1 VFRPLR
7 VLWAFWRESQDLPA
21 PPSEPPAL
29 LDSQEVSRRRERGQS
44 LIEYT
49 ILLAWLT
56 LASIGFIRGVG
67 SATKGIWVTTNATLT
82 NAATTA
88 GS

>member
-1 VFRPLR
+1 MFRPLR
-7 VLWAFWRESQDLPA
+7 VFWAFWRESREVPA
-21 PPSEPPAL
+21 TTAEPPAL
-29 LDSQEVSRRRERGQS
+29 LDNQEVSKRRERGQS
-44 LIEYT
+44 LVEYT

-56 LASIGFIRGVG
+56 LASIGLIRGVNN
-67 SATKGIWVTTNATLT
+67 ATKSIWVTTNATLT